1 MMTYRID
8 KRNYTFSERLD
19 HIAYMFNVRTAGK
32 AYENFIVNAIYTKVG
47 NPELMPFTQQYVHSP
62 IDPRKYYLLD
72 LYFPQLDYGVEIDER
87 HHLKEAR
94 QYKDLA
100 REEDVKAAIEC
111 EEDRIPIFT
120 NDGKKRSYKEIC
132 EDIDRVVKTIQK
144 KMAERGPLK
153 WETNED
159 RKKVVKTNG
168 IFREDDDVTYS
179 SITEIY
185 NICGGKRIG
194 KDKGQPVTKL
204 QKCYYRLNS
213 EYKLWVPTLTIEVK
227 DSTVTLGKTKY
238 QNILSE
244 DYDTLEEKSTHPM
257 NPFLDISYKRVVFIR
272 MKDRF
277 GRPCIKFIGV
287 FRLSPDSNEKHHI
300 YKRIANQ
307 VCINDLK

>member
-1 MMTYRID
+1 MKTD
-8 KRNYTFSERLD
+8 KNNKSNYTLSERLD

-32 AYENFIVNAIYTKVG
+32 AYENFIVNAIYAKVD
-47 NPELMPFTQQYVHSP
+47 NPDLMPYTQQCVHSHK
-62 IDPRKYYLLD
+62 DPRKYYLLD
-72 LYFPQLDYGVEIDER
+72 LYFRQLDYGVEIDER
-87 HHLKEAR
+87 HHLKEA
-94 QYKDLA
+94 QKNKDLA
-100 REEDVKAAIEC
+100 REEDVKASIEC

-120 NDGKKRSYKEIC
+120 DDGKKRSYKEMC
-132 EDIDRVVKTIQK
+132 EDIDRVVKTIQEK
-144 KMAERGPLK
+144 IAERGPLK

-159 RKKVVKTNG
+159 RKTVVKTNG

-194 KDKGQPVTKL
+194 KDKGQPATKL

-227 DSTVTLGKTKY
+227 GGTVARGKTKF

-257 NPFLDISYKRVVFIR
+257 NPFLDIAYKRVVFMR
-272 MKDRF
+272 MLDRF

-287 FRLSPDSNEKHHI
+287 FKLLQDSNEKHHI